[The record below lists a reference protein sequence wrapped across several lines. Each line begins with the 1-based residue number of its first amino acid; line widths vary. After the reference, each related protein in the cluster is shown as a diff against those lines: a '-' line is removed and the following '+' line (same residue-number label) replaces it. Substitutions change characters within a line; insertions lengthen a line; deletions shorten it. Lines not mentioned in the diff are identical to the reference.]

1 MIPPSGTKV
10 RWRTMTGLLDSAEL
24 RLVVLRV
31 DVNVLRLSGALAVG
45 IDRHLALPLGDV
57 PIGILVALRSRRNRR
72 RARVGG
78 WCEPDLKCPGSPAL
92 ESNQLGTLVV
102 RVPDF

>member
-1 MIPPSGTKV
+1 MIPPSGTRV

-45 IDRHLALPLGDV
+45 IDRHLARAHVTTESPTRSCRG
-57 PIGILVALRSRRNRR
+57 LV
-72 RARVGG
+72 
-78 WCEPDLKCPGSPAL
+78 
-92 ESNQLGTLVV
+92 
-102 RVPDF
+102 